1 MKGVRRAVLTGAF
14 ALTAAAG
21 AQAQSGA
28 KSDLL
33 RQIGRAI
40 QGTPKV
46 VNDRVRS
53 PYLGPAGTYWVLDQD
68 VLEGAQHLRAGVT
81 AVGGGGVDTCDMLL
95 LAMAHSAYR
104 IDANKRQWC
113 LR

>member
-28 KSDLL
+28 GSDLL

-46 VNDRVRS
+46 VSDRARE
-53 PYLGPAGTYWVLDQD
+53 PLP
-68 VLEGAQHLRAGVT
+68 
-81 AVGGGGVDTCDMLL
+81 
-95 LAMAHSAYR
+95 
-104 IDANKRQWC
+104 
-113 LR
+113 